1 MSKSTL
7 TFVSKFS
14 IILLCILGL
23 IELGFAL
30 WTVLDQQYKTLAYN
44 LADVGYIDLWILR
57 YLSLCLFVSSIITLV
72 MCLIL
77 VWGLYSAHVFL
88 FIASTMLCSIVIGE
102 FTISILTFTSKY
114 ETRLTLLEQLP
125 KLVITYRQGTDERAK
140 RALDKLQSTFRCCGS
155 DGRLSYQNNVP
166 LSCNMYSIGCL
177 TRTMFFLESWMD
189 VLAYILLFFSLIK
202 LFIVLFFFSLL
213 CLYQRNGR
221 NRLKNNRNLI
231 NGSSAWRHS
240 LSVDSS
246 SGDNLSKAVLMPTT
260 IINNDEHGNVEKRS
274 VIQNEYDTAAAA
286 AAATS
291 SSSSNQRTQNTSMI
305 LPPSSAAYNN
315 ALAIAY
321 EPYAS
326 RKLSSISERT
336 EKSETD
342 ESEPDNTRLKNL
354 NSQRKAIITSVY
366 PKQYLPLLSKQL
378 PIVKS
383 RRKHVR
389 EDDNDSGVE
398 RSSSEKSFD
407 DQQKSHVNNSTI
419 ANPTANSKQTNNKS
433 SNLLGFS
440 NVFITS
446 SSQKETKDDHV
457 PSTDIIM
464 PRPILK
470 KSSPHSSP
478 DRIIIDFRDQKNLSS
493 TYTNTSPLLYKIP
506 KPIPRSTL
514 KQSKQDES
522 LV

>member
-1 MSKSTL
+1 M
-7 TFVSKFS
+7 
-14 IILLCILGL
+14 IILNFLYYYY
-23 IELGFAL
+23 F
-30 WTVLDQQYKTLAYN
+30 
-44 LADVGYIDLWILR
+44 
-57 YLSLCLFVSSIITLV
+57 SL
-72 MCLIL
+72 
-77 VWGLYSAHVFL
+77 
-88 FIASTMLCSIVIGE
+88 
-102 FTISILTFTSKY
+102 
-114 ETRLTLLEQLP
+114 
-125 KLVITYRQGTDERAK
+125 ITYRQGTDERAK

-274 VIQNEYDTAAAA
+274 VIQNEYDTAAAAA

>member
-7 TFVSKFS
+7 TFASKLF

-30 WTVLDQQYKTLAYN
+30 WTLLDQRYKTLAYD

-57 YLSLCLFVSSIITLV
+57 YLSLCLFVSSIIALV

-77 VWGLYSAHVFL
+77 VWGLYSAPVFL
-88 FIASTMLCSIVIGE
+88 FIASTMICSTVTGE

-166 LSCNMYSIGCL
+166 FSCNMYSIGCL

-189 VLAYILLFFSLIK
+189 ALAYILLFFSLIK

-221 NRLKNNRNLI
+221 DRLKNNRNLI
-231 NGSSAWRHS
+231 NDSSVWRHS

-246 SGDNLSKAVLMPTT
+246 SGDNLSKTVLMPTR
-260 IINNDEHGNVEKRS
+260 IINNDEHDNVEKRRL
-274 VIQNEYDTAAAA
+274 IQNEYDTAA
-286 AAATS
+286 TTT
-291 SSSSNQRTQNTSMI
+291 SSSSNQRTQNTSTI

-407 DQQKSHVNNSTI
+407 DQQKSHANNSAIT
-419 ANPTANSKQTNNKS
+419 NPIVNSKQTNNKS
-433 SNLLGFS
+433 SNLLSLS

-446 SSQKETKDDHV
+446 ISQNETKDDHV

-464 PRPILK
+464 PKPILK
-470 KSSPHSSP
+470 KSSPHSSS

-493 TYTNTSPLLYKIP
+493 IYTNTSSLLYKIP